1 MIFIIEG
8 IVLCALFTLMVYI
21 MSRNPIKTLYNYPP
35 KIQERVMFL
44 DEYKDQIPTKK
55 NKVVAKVGASLLFVV
70 ILALILRFI
79 NGYTTFLQTFGYGFL
94 LWTIVNAYDA
104 IVLDIIWF
112 CHDPQFVFKG
122 TEDMVDEYH
131 DYWFHIK
138 GFFIGEGLAIVVCA
152 LAGLVVSLMPYGGIE
167 QPANV
172 PDTVEVQEA
181 IVEEDSEEEVGM
193 ILQIDGKEIPV
204 TWEDNAS
211 VGALRELAVDGL
223 EIQMSMYGGFE
234 QVGSLGES
242 LPRNDKQTT
251 TKSGDIVLYSGNQI
265 VIFYGSNSWA
275 YTRLGHISDKDESQM
290 EELLS
295 NGDETVTISAKN

>member
-35 KIQERVMFL
+35 KIQERVMSL
-44 DEYKDQIPTKK
+44 DDYKDQIPTRK
-55 NKVVAKVGASLLFVV
+55 NKLIAKVGASLLFVV

-79 NGYTTFLQTFGYGFL
+79 NGYTTFLQAFGYGFL

-131 DYWFHIK
+131 NYWFHIK

-152 LAGLVVSLMPYGGIE
+152 LAGVVVSLMSY
-167 QPANV
+167 
-172 PDTVEVQEA
+172 
-181 IVEEDSEEEVGM
+181 
-193 ILQIDGKEIPV
+193 LH
-204 TWEDNAS
+204 
-211 VGALRELAVDGL
+211 R
-223 EIQMSMYGGFE
+223 
-234 QVGSLGES
+234 
-242 LPRNDKQTT
+242 
-251 TKSGDIVLYSGNQI
+251 
-265 VIFYGSNSWA
+265 
-275 YTRLGHISDKDESQM
+275 
-290 EELLS
+290 
-295 NGDETVTISAKN
+295 